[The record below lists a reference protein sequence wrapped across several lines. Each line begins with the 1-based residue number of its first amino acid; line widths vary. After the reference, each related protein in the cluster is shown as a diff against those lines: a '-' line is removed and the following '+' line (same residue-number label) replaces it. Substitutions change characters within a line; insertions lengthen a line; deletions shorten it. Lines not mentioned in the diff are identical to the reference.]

1 MRFTVLGPVRAWRDG
16 AELALGPPKQR
27 ALLALLL
34 VRLGAPVSLSDMVDV
49 LWPQG
54 PPRSAPN
61 VVRHHVGSLR
71 RLLGPDGGARAAGP
85 VVRGSGGYRLDVH
98 ADDVDL
104 LAFRQLA
111 ERARQAA
118 RDGSP
123 RTATDLYAEAL
134 ELWRGPVA
142 HGIPPDV
149 RAHPA
154 FGAVDEEC
162 LDAVRGAAVE
172 ALAAGVPERALAPL
186 RQATAAHPLDEPL
199 QAHLVLALA
208 GAGRRAEAL
217 AAYHTV
223 RVRLAEELGV
233 APGRELVA
241 AHQRVLEG
249 HTAAVRPPAVSSGPE
264 SDDAP
269 LGRLRPRAG
278 PLVRPAQLPGDLPVF
293 AGRGTELAY
302 VDALLPKPRA
312 ADSTPP
318 ATVVITIEGMAGVG
332 KTSLAVHWAHRVA
345 HRFPDGQL
353 YADLRGFDPLSVAV
367 DPQDTLRA
375 FLFALGVHPQDMPV
389 GADAQSSLYR
399 SLLSGRRVL
408 VLLDNARDSA
418 QVRPLLP
425 GAPGCLV
432 LVTSRTRLQG
442 LVAAVGAHSFT
453 LRPLH
458 DAGAREVLTRRLG
471 ARRMA
476 AEAAAVEAVIALCG
490 RLPLALAI
498 LAARAAEPGIPL
510 SSIAAEL
517 RAGHG
522 SLDALSGDE
531 ADARA
536 VFSWSY
542 RALSPEAARLFRLL
556 ALHPGPD
563 VSQHAAASLAG
574 LGLREAR
581 TTLASL
587 ARSHLLTEPVP
598 GRYTCHDLLRA
609 YAGERLRTEETEAG
623 RHGAL
628 GRLLDHALGTVRAAV
643 DLLLPHRS
651 ARETPPPPRLGTA
664 VEPLSG
670 REAAATWLSTEIPG
684 LIALVESAAQGGF
697 PVHAWQL
704 ALAVELPLDRRGRR
718 EEQIAVQRTALAA
731 AEQHGDPLGLPHI
744 HRTLGFALHRV
755 GANEEALAH
764 LDRALDLFTSLDHPD
779 GQARTLRSLAFLAN
793 SRARHQDALDHYGR
807 ALALHRAA
815 DNPRGRA
822 TVLNE
827 IGWTHILRGEHHEAL
842 TQCATAVALHQET
855 GDANGEAAAWDSL
868 GYAHH
873 HLEQYTHALSCY
885 RHALA
890 VYREV
895 GDRTLEAETLS
906 HIGDTQHAL
915 GNRPSALASWGRAA
929 AILSELGHPDSWQ
942 LLDKLHGTAADP
954 P

>member
-1 MRFTVLGPVRAWRDG
+1 
-16 AELALGPPKQR
+16 
-27 ALLALLL
+27 
-34 VRLGAPVSLSDMVDV
+34 
-49 LWPQG
+49 
-54 PPRSAPN
+54 
-61 VVRHHVGSLR
+61 
-71 RLLGPDGGARAAGP
+71 
-85 VVRGSGGYRLDVH
+85 
-98 ADDVDL
+98 
-104 LAFRQLA
+104 
-111 ERARQAA
+111 
-118 RDGSP
+118 
-123 RTATDLYAEAL
+123 
-134 ELWRGPVA
+134 
-142 HGIPPDV
+142 
-149 RAHPA
+149 
-154 FGAVDEEC
+154 
-162 LDAVRGAAVE
+162 
-172 ALAAGVPERALAPL
+172 
-186 RQATAAHPLDEPL
+186 L
-199 QAHLVLALA
+199 QAHLVHALA

-217 AAYHTV
+217 ATYQAV
-223 RVRLAEELGV
+223 RRRLADELDV
-233 APGRELVA
+233 PPGRELTEA
-241 AHQRVLEG
+241 RQRLLDRSTT
-249 HTAAVRPPAVSSGPE
+249 TARPPVDPPRP
-264 SDDAP
+264 DAEEA
-269 LGRLRPRAG
+269 PRARPG
-278 PLVRPAQLPGDLPVF
+278 RQAVPSTRPAQLPADLPVF
-293 AGRGTELAY
+293 AGRDADLAQ
-302 VDALLPKPRA
+302 VDALVPRR
-312 ADSTPP
+312 DSARSTSP
-318 ATVVITIEGMAGVG
+318 AMAVITIEGMAGVG

-345 HRFPDGQL
+345 RHFPDGQL
-353 YADLRGFDPLSVAV
+353 YADLRGYDPLSAAV

-408 VLLDNARDSA
+408 VLLDNTRDSA

-425 GAPGCLV
+425 GTPGCLV

-442 LVAAVGAHSFT
+442 LVATVGARSCA
-453 LRPLH
+453 LRPLN
-458 DAGAREVLTRRLG
+458 DVEAREMLARRLG
-471 ARRMA
+471 APRVA
-476 AEAAAVEAVIALCG
+476 DEAAAVKAVIALCG

-498 LAARAAEPGIPL
+498 VAARAASGSPL
-510 SSIAAEL
+510 ASIAAEL
-517 RAGHG
+517 REGHG

-531 ADARA
+531 TDARA

-563 VSQHAAASLAG
+563 VSRHAAASLAG
-574 LGLREAR
+574 LGLRETR

-628 GRLLDHALGTVRAAV
+628 GRLLDHALGTVRMAV
-643 DLLLPHRS
+643 DLLLPHRT
-651 ARETPPPPRLGTA
+651 ARETPPPPRPGTA
-664 VEPLSG
+664 TEPLSG

-755 GANEEALAH
+755 GANEEALSH
-764 LDRALDLFTSLDHPD
+764 LNRALALFTALDHRD

-793 SRARHQDALDHYGR
+793 SRARHQDALDHYDR

-815 DNPRGRA
+815 GHARGEA

-827 IGWTHILRGEHHEAL
+827 IGWTHILRGKHHEAL
-842 TQCATAVALHQET
+842 AQCAASVALHQAT

-873 HLEQYTHALSCY
+873 HLDQYTHALTCY

-890 VYREV
+890 IYREV
-895 GDRTLEAETLS
+895 GDHTLEAETLS

-915 GNRPSALASWGRAA
+915 GNRPSALDSWERAA
-929 AILSELGHPDSWQ
+929 AILSELGHPDTWQ